1 MGQVLRYRRTLVF
14 GRKLHLTW
22 VEERPRDKDL
32 GEKLKDFMR
41 KEPNGLG
48 GKTQVGG
55 LRKQPSLEEEEGLV
69 GRTQKQ
75 EVGR

>member
-1 MGQVLRYRRTLVF
+1 MDL
-14 GRKLHLTW
+14 
-22 VEERPRDKDL
+22 EE
-32 GEKLKDFMR
+32 
-41 KEPNGLG
+41 
-48 GKTQVGG
+48 KTQVGG